1 MVSLWQKETNMKIVT
16 KFPCHLDEIGQIVA
30 CTYLLIQSSD
40 KLYSVLLDAKIGVSK
55 SQESLLQQD

>member
-1 MVSLWQKETNMKIVT
+1 MKIVT